1 MSHPFLKEAESLFDY
16 VVSIRR
22 DLHRHPE
29 LGFKETRTAGV
40 VASELRSLGLE
51 IATGVAE
58 TGVVALL
65 EGARP
70 GPAILLRFDMDA
82 LPIQEETGAEYASQN
97 PGVMHACGHDGHTA
111 IGLTVARL
119 LHAHRQDL
127 AGVVKLVFQ
136 PAEEGLGG
144 AKRMIDEGV
153 LQAPEPAMALGV
165 HLWNHKPLGWLGV
178 TAGPAMAAADI
189 FTIRIVG
196 KGGHGA
202 MPHETVDPV
211 VAAAQIVSAL
221 QTIVGRNVPPMET
234 AVVTVAMIHGGDAF
248 NVIPSQVE
256 MKGTLRAFDPQVRQ
270 LLIER
275 LNAIVHNIALAMGCR
290 ATIEIESLTPA
301 LVNDPQSA
309 SRLQNVVRRVL
320 PDCNLETD
328 YRVMGSE
335 DMAYFLQEAPGCF
348 IFVGS
353 ANAEKDLNAAH
364 HHPRFDFDER
374 ALPIAAAIIAEAVA
388 DFLGA
393 GQNGA

>member
-1 MSHPFLKEAESLFDY
+1 MSHPSFLKEAESLFDY
-16 VVSIRR
+16 TVSVRR

-40 VASELRSLGLE
+40 VARELRSLGLE
-51 IATGVAE
+51 IATGIAE

-70 GPAILLRFDMDA
+70 GSTILLRFDMDA
-82 LPIQEETGAEYASQN
+82 LPIQEETDAEYASQS

-119 LHAHRQDL
+119 LFAHRKEL
-127 AGVVKLVFQ
+127 AGTVKLVFQ

-153 LQAPEPAMALGV
+153 LQAPQPTMALGV
-165 HLWNHKPLGWLGV
+165 HLWNNKPLGWIGV
-178 TAGPAMAAADI
+178 TPGPAMAAADC
-189 FTIRIVG
+189 FVVRVTGR
-196 KGGHGA
+196 GGHGA

-221 QTIVGRNVPPMET
+221 QTIVGRNVSPAKT
-234 AVVTVAMIHGGDAF
+234 AVVTVATIHGGDAF

-256 MKGTLRAFDPQVRQ
+256 MKGTLRAFEPEVHQ
-270 LLIER
+270 LVIER
-275 LNAIVHNIALAMGCR
+275 FNTIVHSIAQGMGCQ

-301 LVNDPQSA
+301 LVNDPQVA
-309 SRLQNVVRRVL
+309 WRVQNIVRRTV
-320 PDCNLETD
+320 PDCDLETD

-335 DMAYFLQEAPGCF
+335 DMAYFLEEAPGCF
-348 IFVGS
+348 VFVGS
-353 ANAEKDLNAAH
+353 ANAEKGLNASH

-374 ALPIAAAIIAEAVA
+374 ALPIAAAILAETAA
-388 DFLGA
+388 EYLSA
-393 GQNGA
+393 A